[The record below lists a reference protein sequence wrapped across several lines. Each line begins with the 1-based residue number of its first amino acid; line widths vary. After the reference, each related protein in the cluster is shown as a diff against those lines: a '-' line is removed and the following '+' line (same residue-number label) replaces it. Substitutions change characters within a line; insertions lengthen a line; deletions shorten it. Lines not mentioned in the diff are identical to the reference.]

1 MRFNPRAGS
10 IPALGTTKQPR
21 SSNTMP
27 ETTKI
32 LYIPKKK
39 KLGVFI
45 TSTICLFILVNIRDS
60 GTDDELMMI
69 ISIIFFGLGVLV
81 SAILILPHSAYL
93 KLTPEGFEVCSL
105 FRKSFTKWDDIE
117 KFLIYKNPTSPTTMV
132 GLLFDK
138 NYEQQE
144 TSRGIAKS
152 LTGGEVEGALPD
164 TYGMSAKNLTIL
176 MNEWLVR
183 YKLS

>member
-10 IPALGTTKQPR
+10 IPALGTTKQLR
-21 SSNTMP
+21 ASNSMP
-27 ETTKI
+27 ETIKI

-45 TSTICLFILVNIRDS
+45 TSTICLIILVNIRDS
-60 GTDDELMMI
+60 DTEDGLMMI
-69 ISIIFFGLGVLV
+69 MSIIFFGLGVLV
-81 SAILILPHSAYL
+81 SAILMLPHSAYL
-93 KLTPEGFEVCSL
+93 KLTPEGFEACSL

-117 KFLIYKNPTSPTTMV
+117 KFLTYKNPTSPTTMV

-138 NYEQQE
+138 NYKQQE
-144 TSRGIAKS
+144 TSRVMVKS
-152 LTGGEVEGALPD
+152 LTYGEVEGALPD

-176 MNEWLVR
+176 MNEWLA
-183 YKLS
+183 KHKQS